1 LLVLLILYQL
11 EHKKSTSFFVLKK
24 AIIIDVKRYFYNRK
38 GQAFL
43 ALTFF
48 IGGILAVAG
57 ILIAF
62 ITISY
67 VDTGYGVAASA
78 KAEEAA
84 TAGAEDGLLQLDRN
98 AAFSTAVSGPYTVS
112 SASSTTATV
121 SVTQSSPSAGLV
133 TILSAATV
141 SGHAKKISVVV
152 SENASTGQV
161 SVVSWTD
168 IQ

>member
-1 LLVLLILYQL
+1 
-11 EHKKSTSFFVLKK
+11 
-24 AIIIDVKRYFYNRK
+24 VKPAFYNK

-43 ALTFF
+43 AMTFF
-48 IGGILAVAG
+48 IGGILVVAG

-78 KAEEAA
+78 RAEEAA

-98 AAFSTAVSGPYTVS
+98 AAFSNTTGYSVS
-112 SASSTTATV
+112 SASSTMATV
-121 SVTQSSPSAGLV
+121 TVTQNSPSTGLV

-141 SGHAKKISVVV
+141 SGHAKKVSIVV
-152 SENASTGQV
+152 SLNASTGQV
-161 SVVSWTD
+161 SVVSWTN

>member
-1 LLVLLILYQL
+1 MQ
-11 EHKKSTSFFVLKK
+11 SSFYK
-24 AIIIDVKRYFYNRK
+24 K

-62 ITISY
+62 LALSY
-67 VDTGYGVAASA
+67 VNTGYGVAEAS
-78 KAEEAA
+78 KADAAA
-84 TAGAEDGLLQLDRN
+84 TAGAEDALLQLDRN
-98 AAFSTAVSGPYTVS
+98 AQFSNTSGYSVVSAGS
-112 SASSTTATV
+112 GTATV
-121 SVTQSSPSAGLV
+121 TVTQNSPSSGLV
-133 TILSAATV
+133 TILSSATV
-141 SGHAKKISVVV
+141 SGHTKKIDVII

-161 SVVSWTD
+161 NVVSWTD